1 MPESFDIGM
10 VMMSAGMEIR
20 SAPAAVID
28 FRELATVLGRQRKW
42 IVGITA
48 ACVMAALLV
57 ALLMAPRFVSQVRIL
72 VDPRGLQ
79 ILPNDLSPGAAS
91 GEAAFAILDSQ
102 VQLITSTEV
111 LRQVITKLKLADDA
125 EFNASALPTLGE
137 TSDTPSDLDPRT
149 WTTLRNLRKRIDVRR
164 PDRTFVIDV
173 SVRTSAAEK
182 SRRIADAI
190 AQSYLDVQA
199 QAQAEMATRT
209 ATALES
215 RIGELRQRLAD
226 AEKTA
231 ESYRTANN
239 LVGAEGRL
247 LSDQQLA
254 DLTNQLSAQ
263 RVRLVELQARMD
275 AVRKLNRGEF
285 SLDTISEALQSPTIA
300 DLRSRYAEA
309 KKSEADS
316 MASLG
321 PLHPAVVAAHAQV
334 NQVRE
339 LINAELARIGRSL
352 KTEFERAK
360 AAEAE
365 LARQITMARQVSA
378 TGRPPLLKLR
388 ELENEVNARRA
399 VYETVQRRAKEI
411 REEGS
416 LDRTNARVISPA
428 TLPLAEYS
436 VPRSALLAGSLLF
449 GLLAGIFVAA
459 FRNQFDDSVWQ
470 PDQLY
475 AQTGLFNLGTFVRQE
490 VLAFSHSDDTTPARA
505 IPGMRGLSDI
515 LRAALRK
522 SPGAVLIVGAS
533 DAASSAAFAVALAKQ
548 ARSESARVLLVDGTQ
563 STKLITRQ
571 FGLSERAGLAEAQQ
585 ESLPAPLLEV
595 ASPAGIHVLPAGGP
609 ALAAERSDSTPSRGL
624 RKFLTNYEM
633 TLIDGGSIDGG
644 DYRDVLECVGVV
656 VIVVDAGRS
665 RGDRIVHSLRTI
677 NPHQRRLVATVF
689 QTQSGSRAC

>member
-1 MPESFDIGM
+1 
-10 VMMSAGMEIR
+10 MSAGMEIR

-48 ACVMAALLV
+48 ACVLAALLA
-57 ALLMAPRFVSQVRIL
+57 ALLMTPRYVSQVRIL

-79 ILPNDLSPGAAS
+79 ILPNDLSPGASS
-91 GEAAFAILDSQ
+91 GDAAFAILDSQ

-111 LRQVITKLKLADDA
+111 LRQVIAKLKLADDA
-125 EFNASALPTLGE
+125 EFNASALPMPGE
-137 TSDTPSDLDPRT
+137 VAETPSDLDPRT
-149 WTTLRNLRKRIDVRR
+149 WTTLRNLRKLIEVRR

-173 SVRTSAAEK
+173 SVRTSSAEK
-182 SRRIADAI
+182 SRRIANAI

-231 ESYRTANN
+231 ENFRTANN

-275 AVRKLNRGEF
+275 AVRKPNLGEF

-321 PLHPAVVAAHAQV
+321 PLHPAVVTAHAQV

-352 KTEFERAK
+352 KTEFERAR

-388 ELENEVNARRA
+388 ELENEVSARRA
-399 VYETVQRRAKEI
+399 VYETVQRRAKEV

-436 VPRSALLAGSLLF
+436 VPRSALLAGALLF
-449 GLLAGIFVAA
+449 GLLAGVFFAA
-459 FRNQFDDSVWQ
+459 FRNQFDDTVWQ
-470 PDQLY
+470 SDQLY
-475 AQTGLFNLGTFVRQE
+475 AQTGLFNLGTLVRQE
-490 VLAFSHSDDTTPARA
+490 VFAFSQSEDATPSRA
-505 IPGMRGLSDI
+505 SPSIRGILNI
-515 LRAALRK
+515 LRAAADK
-522 SPGAVLIVGAS
+522 SPGAVLVVGAG

-548 ARSESARVLLVDGTQ
+548 ARSENARVLVVDGTQ

-585 ESLPAPLLEV
+585 ELLPAPLLEV
-595 ASPAGIHVLPAGGP
+595 ASPSGIHVLPAGGP
-609 ALAAERSDSTPSRGL
+609 TPATEPSDDMSSRGL
-624 RKFLTNYEM
+624 GKFLSKYDV
-633 TLIDGGSIDGG
+633 TLIDGGSIDSG

-665 RGDRIVHSLRTI
+665 QCGSIVQGLRTI

-689 QTQSGSRAC
+689 QT